1 MLIWTARVSK
11 KTKAVVAVILAGIL
25 AAAVLLLVG
34 RSGGGQ
40 DAAAWQLT
48 GNADRI
54 AYLESMGWQVEEEPV
69 ETLQFLLPEKLEEP
83 YLTYNELQDSQG
95 FDLSACCGKQVARYT
110 YTVTNY
116 PGRPEGVQAN
126 LYVCEGQPVAGIS
139 SAPGQTDSRTHWSIR
154 SRTEPVRNGLRAKKE
169 LPHCGSSFSWLKNQ
183 ASVISVTAPE
193 PTVRPP
199 SRIAKRRPFSMAMGV
214 ISSTLISTLS
224 PGMHIS
230 VPSGRVMTPVTSV
243 VRK

>member
-95 FDLSACCGKQVARYT
+95 FRPFCVLRQASGPVHLHRHQLSRTAGGC
-110 YTVTNY
+110 
-116 PGRPEGVQAN
+116 P
-126 LYVCEGQPVAGIS
+126 GQPLRLRGAAGGRGY
-139 SAPGQTDSRTHWSIR
+139 P
-154 SRTEPVRNGLRAKKE
+154 LRRADGFQDT
-169 LPHCGSSFSWLKNQ
+169 L
-183 ASVISVTAPE
+183 VYPE
-193 PTVRPP
+193 QD
-199 SRIAKRRPFSMAMGV
+199 
-214 ISSTLISTLS
+214 
-224 PGMHIS
+224 
-230 VPSGRVMTPVTSV
+230 
-243 VRK
+243 

>member
-69 ETLQFLLPEKLEEP
+69 TTLQFLLPPLC
-83 YLTYNELQDSQG
+83 
-95 FDLSACCGKQVARYT
+95 A
-110 YTVTNY
+110 
-116 PGRPEGVQAN
+116 
-126 LYVCEGQPVAGIS
+126 
-139 SAPGQTDSRTHWSIR
+139 
-154 SRTEPVRNGLRAKKE
+154 
-169 LPHCGSSFSWLKNQ
+169 
-183 ASVISVTAPE
+183 
-193 PTVRPP
+193 
-199 SRIAKRRPFSMAMGV
+199 
-214 ISSTLISTLS
+214 LS
-224 PGMHIS
+224 PSTATCIPRS
-230 VPSGRVMTPVTSV
+230 PI
-243 VRK
+243 

>member
-69 ETLQFLLPEKLEEP
+69 ETLQFLLPENWRSP
-83 YLTYNELQDSQG
+83 TLTYNELQDSQG
-95 FDLSACCGKQVARYT
+95 FDLSACCAAG
-110 YTVTNY
+110 
-116 PGRPEGVQAN
+116 PGTPTPSPTIPDGRRVSGQPH
-126 LYVCEGQPVAGIS
+126 VCEGSRWPGIS

-154 SRTEPVRNGLRAKKE
+154 SRTEPVRNGLRAKE
-169 LPHCGSSFSWLKNQ
+169 LPQCGSSF
-183 ASVISVTAPE
+183 
-193 PTVRPP
+193 
-199 SRIAKRRPFSMAMGV
+199 FC
-214 ISSTLISTLS
+214 
-224 PGMHIS
+224 
-230 VPSGRVMTPVTSV
+230 
-243 VRK
+243 